1 MNISIRI
8 GKFLLLLVAFMY
20 TTYRVYNVYQATP
33 YWDDYDSPAYFKLEF
48 FPSFRTHGIT
58 LVFYFLKNEFAIS
71 MFHAILGSLVWV
83 YLWIVIWQILKN
95 NALKFLFSV
104 FYFTLAS
111 SSIVLEHDAS
121 ILSESLAISST
132 VFLLAC
138 GLKVY
143 LTKTGVSKF
152 TLSIFGLAILW
163 FASTKSSNSL
173 IFPILWIL
181 FLFKL
186 IEFKN
191 RIFFFVSAC
200 FVTAF
205 GFFIFVNTLST
216 DTTQSLNTSAI
227 INNRIIHVE
236 KWKEDLSESGYP
248 DNAIDTWKD
257 FSSKNLGTPPDQAVV
272 DLPEFKQWWIDGG
285 DNFIVRFI
293 FRNYDYGLFAPLA
306 IPLISNAFTYR
317 DTLLSG
323 WSQGT
328 NLIEEHDGFSG
339 THLSRT
345 FFWPDEPEKAYLF
358 LALSFFLI
366 GLSLLSFNFSKSFDY
381 FNFFIAVLALT
392 FLWSYMNWWFGSKPT
407 DMARHNL
414 SAAIVLKLLTIT
426 SIHFAIESVVNRKKS
441 VIS

>member
-1 MNISIRI
+1 MNIGRRI
-8 GKFLLLLVAFMY
+8 EKFLLLLVAFMY
-20 TTYRVYNVYQATP
+20 ATYRVYNVYLATP
-33 YWDDYDSPAYFKLEF
+33 FWDDYDSPAYFKLEF

-58 LVFYFLKNEFAIS
+58 LVFYFLKNESAIS
-71 MFHAILGSLVWV
+71 IFHAILGSLVWV
-83 YLWIVIWQILKN
+83 YLWIIIWQILKN
-95 NALKFLFSV
+95 NTLKFLFSV

-111 SSIVLEHDAS
+111 SSIILEHDAS

-143 LTKTGVSKF
+143 LKNTELSKI
-152 TLSIFGLAILW
+152 TLSIFGLAIVW

-173 IFPILWIL
+173 IFPILWMF
-181 FLFKL
+181 FLIKL
-186 IEFKN
+186 IKIKN
-191 RIFFFVSAC
+191 TTFFFIYGS
-200 FVTAF
+200 FVTVF

-216 DTTQSLNTSAI
+216 DTTQSLNTSAT
-227 INNRIIHVE
+227 INNRIIYVE
-236 KWKEDLSESGYP
+236 KWKKDLSESGYP
-248 DNAIDTWKD
+248 DNAIGTWKN
-257 FSSKNLGTPPDQAVV
+257 FSNKNLGIPPDQAVV
-272 DLPEFKQWWIDGG
+272 DLPEFKQWWVDGG

-306 IPLISNAFTYR
+306 IPLISNEFTYR

-328 NLIEEHDGFSG
+328 DLIEEHDGFSG

-366 GLSLLSFNFSKSFDY
+366 GLSLLSFSFSKSFDY
-381 FNFFIAVLALT
+381 FNFFIVMLALT
-392 FLWSYMNWWFGSKPT
+392 FFWSYMNWWFGSKPT

-426 SIHFAIESVVNRKKS
+426 SIHFAIESVVHRKKS

>member
-1 MNISIRI
+1 MNIGRRI
-8 GKFLLLLVAFMY
+8 EKFLLLLVAFMY
-20 TTYRVYNVYQATP
+20 ATYRVYNVYLATP
-33 YWDDYDSPAYFKLEF
+33 FWDDYDSPAYFKLEF
-48 FPSFRTHGIT
+48 FASFRTHGIT
-58 LVFYFLKNEFAIS
+58 LVFYFLKNESAIS
-71 MFHAILGSLVWV
+71 IFHAILGSLVWV
-83 YLWIVIWQILKN
+83 YLWIIIWQILKN
-95 NALKFLFSV
+95 NTLKFLFSV

-111 SSIVLEHDAS
+111 SSIILEHDAS

-143 LTKTGVSKF
+143 LKNTELSKI
-152 TLSIFGLAILW
+152 TLSIFGLAIVW

-173 IFPILWIL
+173 IFPILWMF
-181 FLFKL
+181 FLIKL
-186 IEFKN
+186 IKIKN
-191 RIFFFVSAC
+191 TTFFFIYGS
-200 FVTAF
+200 FVTVF

-216 DTTQSLNTSAI
+216 DTTQSLNTSAT
-227 INNRIIHVE
+227 INNRIIYVE
-236 KWKEDLSESGYP
+236 KWKKDLSESGYP
-248 DNAIDTWKD
+248 DNAIGTWKN
-257 FSSKNLGTPPDQAVV
+257 FSNKNLGIPPDQAVV
-272 DLPEFKQWWIDGG
+272 DLPEFKQWWVDGG

-306 IPLISNAFTYR
+306 IPLISNEFTYR

-328 NLIEEHDGFSG
+328 DLIEEHDGFSG

-366 GLSLLSFNFSKSFDY
+366 GLSLLSFSFSKSFDY
-381 FNFFIAVLALT
+381 FNFFIVMLALT
-392 FLWSYMNWWFGSKPT
+392 FFWSYMNWWFGSKPT

-426 SIHFAIESVVNRKKS
+426 SIHFAIESVVHRKKS